1 MEDII
6 KDNLEK
12 KSLKRE
18 DIKDNLEEKSLEK
31 EENYVVSQSS
41 NSEFYLN
48 AQKYWAKIPPTV
60 NGMLG
65 GLGYINALDIQGSNC
80 FLRELKI
87 KDASKTCALDCG
99 AGIGRVSKNLL
110 MPLFAKV
117 DLVEQD
123 QAFAAKAHEYC
134 VKDSGAVLG
143 YPNRLGEIY
152 NIGLQDFRPDV
163 NKYNLVW
170 SQWVLGHLTDV
181 DLLLLF
187 VRIRQSL
194 IAGGHFVIK
203 ENITSS
209 RQVEKDDE
217 DSSVARPLKMYETCL
232 KQAGFRIVKMTQQK
246 NFPKG
251 LYPVYMIASRPLRK
265 KICDS

>member
-1 MEDII
+1 MENNI
-6 KDNLEK
+6 EG
-12 KSLKRE
+12 
-18 DIKDNLEEKSLEK
+18 NLEEKSLEK
-31 EENYVVSQSS
+31 EGKYVISESS
-41 NSEFYLN
+41 RSEFYVN
-48 AQKYWAKIPPTV
+48 AKKYWAKTPATV

-65 GLGYINALDIQGSNC
+65 GLGYINALDIQGSNY

-123 QAFAAKAHEYC
+123 YAFAEKAKEYC

-152 NIGLQDFRPDV
+152 NIGLQDFQPYV

-181 DLLLLF
+181 DLLLFF

-194 IAGGHFVIK
+194 ISGGQFVIK
-203 ENITSS
+203 ENVTTS

-217 DSSVARPLKMYETCL
+217 DSSVTRPLKMYETFL

-251 LYPVYMIASRPLRK
+251 LYPVYMIASRPLQNNK
-265 KICDS
+265 